1 VSAISQ
7 KILLVSASIG
17 SGHIQAANAVR
28 DELNRI
34 SPATNVAV
42 VDFLDQEIS
51 IGHLIKETYLKML
64 DVLPNAY
71 DFLYRKSQKSQSGAS
86 AKNVTALI
94 MKRKM
99 LKLLYEYRPD
109 MLVFTHPFPCC
120 AAAYLRR
127 TGQLSLPMAA
137 VMTDFSFH
145 PMWLHKEID
154 AYFVANNEIQQ
165 ALHDNG
171 IAKDRIFITGIPI
184 SPKFAQTPPNNHT
197 KEGIPVILIMGG
209 GLGLGAIE
217 EAVISLQSAKTQ
229 LKIIAVAGNNAKL
242 RDRLL
247 TLKNTSCN
255 PLTIIGYTER
265 VNELMADASLLI
277 TKSGALTCSE
287 ALSQE
292 LPLLLLSPLPG
303 QEEDNANFLTQ
314 QGVAFRISPVRTPA
328 SIVEELLSKPHILA
342 AMRAKA
348 HDLSKPVAANHIALM
363 LSASIQSRTAI
374 FPAS

>member
-1 VSAISQ
+1 MSK

-51 IGHLIKETYLKML
+51 LGHLIKETYLKML
-64 DVLPNAY
+64 DVIPNAY
-71 DFLYRKSQKSQSGAS
+71 DFLYRKSQKFQPGTSV
-86 AKNVTALI
+86 KNVTALI

-99 LKLLYEYRPD
+99 VKLLYEYRPD

-127 TGQLSLPMAA
+127 TGQLSIPMAA

-145 PMWLHKEID
+145 PMWLHKEIN
-154 AYFVANNEIQQ
+154 AYFVANHEIQQ

-184 SPKFAQTPPNNHT
+184 SPKFTHTSPNNRT
-197 KEGIPVILIMGG
+197 KDRGIPEILIMGG

-229 LKIIAVAGNNAKL
+229 LKIIAVAGNNTKL

-247 TLKNTSCN
+247 TLTNTSCN
-255 PLTIIGYTER
+255 PLTVMGYTER
-265 VNELMADASLLI
+265 ISELMANVSLLI

-287 ALSQE
+287 ALSHE

-303 QEEDNANFLTQ
+303 QEEDNANYLTQ
-314 QGVAFRISPVRTPA
+314 QGVALRISPAQTLA
-328 SIVEELLSKPHILA
+328 SLVDELLSKPHILDD
-342 AMRAKA
+342 MRSKSR
-348 HDLSKPVAANHIALM
+348 DLSKPAAANQIALM
-363 LSASIQSRTAI
+363 LSASIHNRTAI

>member
-1 VSAISQ
+1 MSK

-51 IGHLIKETYLKML
+51 LGHLIKETYLKML

-71 DFLYRKSQKSQSGAS
+71 DFLYRKSQKSQPGTSV
-86 AKNVTALI
+86 KNVTALI

-99 LKLLYEYRPD
+99 VKLLYEYHPD

-145 PMWLHKEID
+145 PMWLHKEIN
-154 AYFVANNEIQQ
+154 AYFVANNEIQH

-184 SPKFAQTPPNNHT
+184 SPKFTQTPPNNRT
-197 KEGIPVILIMGG
+197 KDRSLPVILIMGG

-217 EAVISLQSAKTQ
+217 EAVISLQSTKTQ
-229 LKIIAVAGNNAKL
+229 VKIIVVAGNNAKL

-247 TLKNTSCN
+247 TLRNTSCN
-255 PLTIIGYTER
+255 PLTVMGYTER
-265 VNELMADASLLI
+265 INELMANASLLI
-277 TKSGALTCSE
+277 TKPGALTCSE
-287 ALSQE
+287 ALAQE

-314 QGVAFRISPVRTPA
+314 QGVALRISPARTLA
-328 SIVEELLSKPHILA
+328 SLVDELLSKPHILDD
-342 AMRAKA
+342 MRSKA
-348 HDLSKPVAANHIALM
+348 HDLSKPAAANHIALC
-363 LSASIQSRTAI
+363 LSASIHNRTAI

>member
-1 VSAISQ
+1 MSK

-51 IGHLIKETYLKML
+51 LGHLIKETYLKML
-64 DVLPNAY
+64 DVLPHAY
-71 DFLYRKSQKSQSGAS
+71 DFLYRKSQKSQPGAS
-86 AKNVTALI
+86 VKNVTALI

-120 AAAYLRR
+120 AAAYLCR
-127 TGQLSLPMAA
+127 TGQLSIPMAA

-145 PMWLHKEID
+145 PMWLHKEIN
-154 AYFVANNEIQQ
+154 AYFVANNEIQH
-165 ALHDNG
+165 ALHGNG
-171 IAKDRIFITGIPI
+171 IANDRIFITGIPI
-184 SPKFAQTPPNNHT
+184 SPKFTQTPPNNRT
-197 KEGIPVILIMGG
+197 KDRGIPEILIMGG

-242 RDRLL
+242 RDKLL

-255 PLTIIGYTER
+255 PLTVMGYTER
-265 VNELMADASLLI
+265 INELMANASLLI

-314 QGVAFRISPVRTPA
+314 QGVALRISPAHQLA
-328 SIVEELLSKPHILA
+328 SLVDELLSKPHILA
-342 AMRAKA
+342 AMRSKA
-348 HDLSKPVAANHIALM
+348 HDLSKPAAANHIALM
-363 LSASIQSRTAI
+363 LSASIHNRTAI
-374 FPAS
+374 FSAS